1 MNPLASQEPPNG
13 DFVAYIERL
22 QRESLA
28 RHASGQPHPA
38 NAPQS
43 LTSAADEPS
52 SPGGAPVLSAE
63 QARELIAK
71 LGSGDFQFAQVIPFA
86 AIALG
91 VLSLVTTLI
100 SNQGPFG
107 FFIGVGLI
115 IWGARRLESLKKK
128 SAS

>member
-1 MNPLASQEPPNG
+1 MNLSQEPPNG

-28 RHASGQPHPA
+28 RHTGGQAHPA
-38 NAPQS
+38 PLTTHLSTEPAAAPQ
-43 LTSAADEPS
+43 TS
-52 SPGGAPVLSAE
+52 GALSAE

-71 LGSGDFQFAQVIPFA
+71 LGGGQFKLEQVFPM
-86 AIALG
+86 
-91 VLSLVTTLI
+91 LSIGIGTLI
-100 SNQGPFG
+100 LIATVVGNEGPFN

-115 IWGARRLESLKKK
+115 IWGAKRLEFLKKK